1 MLRPLGL
8 AGMPVRSATV
18 PRRCST
24 CSGAY
29 GGAYDSALS
38 SEDPLRPEWAEF
50 EEAEEP
56 SPRAEAS
63 AGDDRV
69 EDEGEEIEGEE
80 VEEDMGVF
88 IGRGKRGCEERVR
101 QGISAR

>member
-18 PRRCST
+18 PRRST
-24 CSGAY
+24 CGGAY
-29 GGAYDSALS
+29 GGAYGGAPAP
-38 SEDPLRPEWAEF
+38 EGPLRPEEAESEEAES

-56 SPRAEAS
+56 SPRAALFPEAS
-63 AGDDRV
+63 AGD
-69 EDEGEEIEGEE
+69 EDERGE

-88 IGRGKRGCEERVR
+88 IG
-101 QGISAR
+101 

>member
-18 PRRCST
+18 PRRST
-24 CSGAY
+24 CGGAY
-29 GGAYDSALS
+29 GGAYGGAPAP
-38 SEDPLRPEWAEF
+38 EGPLRPEEAES

-56 SPRAEAS
+56 SPRAALFPEAS
-63 AGDDRV
+63 AGD
-69 EDEGEEIEGEE
+69 EDEGGE

-88 IGRGKRGCEERVR
+88 IG
-101 QGISAR
+101 

>member
-18 PRRCST
+18 PRRST
-24 CSGAY
+24 CGGAY
-29 GGAYDSALS
+29 GGAYGGAPAP
-38 SEDPLRPEWAEF
+38 EGPLRPEEAESGEAESEEAES

-56 SPRAEAS
+56 SPRAALFPEAS
-63 AGDDRV
+63 AGD
-69 EDEGEEIEGEE
+69 EDERGE

-88 IGRGKRGCEERVR
+88 IG
-101 QGISAR
+101 